1 MARDLKHPSFNT
13 LLVFLAA
20 VPQLREF
27 SEANRHRND
36 VDPKHDFPGFDYDR
50 IREAVQ
56 EIRGTSARPMRP
68 DEVEQHVALLN
79 RNYLVSHRPNQST
92 PDRKVYNVPD
102 TGEVMYALAI
112 TAEVQGQMLIE
123 YIQSPHGHEC
133 WQELWVLAVFWT
145 GKLLSE
151 DDLSRKTSIPMSSVT
166 KARRAIQRGF
176 EAKHRDG
183 TTFRFQADLEVVKA
197 GDILRFRLPKEMR
210 TPSTADLGN
219 MDDVFDSLSSLPGEP
234 DRESEVAV
242 AEPLLDEGDL
252 SQELEQTLQSQGL
265 TPTTAPTT
273 PDNGG
278 LLLAPGLTAVTIA
291 VRKEDVQALQED
303 ADQRGVA
310 LDRMLSEA
318 MGLWAEEARE
328 AMRKR
333 QKEELRGRLAKLQ
346 REHDER
352 LAEMMK
358 IQGLL
363 DPGSTEEPP
372 TTL

>member
-1 MARDLKHPSFNT
+1 M
-13 LLVFLAA
+13 
-20 VPQLREF
+20 
-27 SEANRHRND
+27 
-36 VDPKHDFPGFDYDR
+36 
-50 IREAVQ
+50 
-56 EIRGTSARPMRP
+56 
-68 DEVEQHVALLN
+68 
-79 RNYLVSHRPNQST
+79 
-92 PDRKVYNVPD
+92 
-102 TGEVMYALAI
+102 
-112 TAEVQGQMLIE
+112 
-123 YIQSPHGHEC
+123 
-133 WQELWVLAVFWT
+133 
-145 GKLLSE
+145 
-151 DDLSRKTSIPMSSVT
+151 
-166 KARRAIQRGF
+166 
-176 EAKHRDG
+176 
-183 TTFRFQADLEVVKA
+183 
-197 GDILRFRLPKEMR
+197 
-210 TPSTADLGN
+210 
-219 MDDVFDSLSSLPGEP
+219 
-234 DRESEVAV
+234 
-242 AEPLLDEGDL
+242 
-252 SQELEQTLQSQGL
+252 EQTLQSQGL